1 MSERNKSGT
10 ASGTGE
16 TPVPRRR
23 GLTDTSQSPHV
34 ELHGVGFGDV
44 RWTSGGFWADR
55 VSVCRQS
62 MMPTMG
68 RMMRQTDGVR
78 YVTNFLV
85 AAGKAEGEHHGP
97 KWNDGDFYKWFESVA
112 ALHGADP
119 DPALDA
125 MMDEIIPM
133 IAAAQE
139 PDGYIH
145 TDITIRQRNGEKV
158 PRFDN
163 PMDFEMYNF
172 GHLMVAACVHH
183 RATGKDSLLK
193 IAIRAAE
200 YLDKE
205 FRSPTPKQARHG
217 ICPIHLSGLVELYRE
232 TRERRYLDLSLRL
245 LNMRDLVVD
254 GDDDNQDRIPFR
266 QQTEAIGHGV
276 RGTYLY
282 TGAADIYSE
291 TGDESLLAP
300 LQKIWHDLVTKKLY
314 ITGGCGALYDGASPD
329 GTENQAVIRRV
340 HQSFGRPYQLPQS
353 TAHNET
359 CAAIGNLLWN
369 WRMLQI
375 TGEAKYADIVELTLF
390 NSVLAGISL
399 DGTRF
404 FYTNTLRN
412 LHPMPITDLRWPR
425 SRQKNLDC
433 FCCPPNVVRTVAEVA
448 QYAYGRTNDG
458 VAVLMYGANRLD
470 TALPDGSP
478 IELEQETHYPWDGH
492 VKITVRRAPSRE
504 MSLKLRIPQWAS
516 GAEVRV
522 NGSPI
527 AEAPQAGTFCEIR
540 RKWSAGDVVEL
551 ELPMPP
557 RLVEANPFVEEARNQ
572 AAVVSG
578 PIVYCLESVDLPNG
592 VRVSDVFLPR
602 DMKLTPQRDES
613 SPFVALRGRAL
624 ALPAGKWSDD
634 LYREVAATPA
644 RPIDVLFVP
653 YFAWDNRG
661 ESEMTVFLPLA
672 Q

>member
-1 MSERNKSGT
+1 MVEASMKTETTSSRPT
-10 ASGTGE
+10 A
-16 TPVPRRR
+16 
-23 GLTDTSQSPHV
+23 GLTDTSRSPHV
-34 ELHGVGFGDV
+34 KLHGVGFRDV
-44 RWTSGGFWADR
+44 QWTTGGFWGDR
-55 VSVCRQS
+55 TKVCRES

-68 RMMRQTDGVR
+68 RMMRQTDAVR
-78 YVTNFLV
+78 YVNNFLI
-85 AAGKAEGEHHGP
+85 AAGRASGEHRGP

-112 ALHGADP
+112 ALYATEP

-125 MMDEIIPM
+125 MMDQIIET

-183 RATGKDSLLK
+183 RGTGKNSLLK
-193 IAIRAAE
+193 IAVRAAE

-205 FRSPTPKQARHG
+205 FRSPTPQQARHG

-232 TRERRYLDLSLRL
+232 TRERRYLDLSMRL
-245 LNMRDLVVD
+245 LNMRDLVVK

-266 QQTEAIGHGV
+266 EQTEAIGHGV

-282 TGAADIYSE
+282 TGAADLYAE
-291 TGDESLLAP
+291 TGDETLLAP

-329 GTENQAVIRRV
+329 GSENQAVITRV
-340 HQSFGRPYQLPQS
+340 HQAFGRPYQLPQS

-369 WRMLQI
+369 WRMLQV
-375 TGEAKYADIVELTLF
+375 TGESRFADILELTLF

-412 LHPMPITDLRWPR
+412 LHPMAIADLRWPR

-433 FCCPPNVVRTVAEVA
+433 FCCPPNVVRTVAEVT
-448 QYAYGRTNDG
+448 QYAYGRAGDG
-458 VAVLMYGANRLD
+458 VAVLLYGSNRLE
-470 TALPDGSP
+470 TTLADGST
-478 IELEQETHYPWDGH
+478 IALKQETDYPWDGR
-492 VKITVRRAPSRE
+492 VKITIERAPTRE
-504 MSLKLRIPQWAS
+504 MSIKLRIPQWCKGAS
-516 GAEVRV
+516 VRV
-522 NGSPI
+522 NGKPI
-527 AEAPQAGTFCEIR
+527 GDAPKSATFCDVSR
-540 RKWSAGDVVEL
+540 TWSARDVIEL
-551 ELPMPP
+551 DMSMPP

-572 AAVVSG
+572 AVVVRG
-578 PIVYCLESVDLPNG
+578 PIVYCLESVDLPKD
-592 VRVSDVFLPR
+592 VRVTDVLISR
-602 DMKLTPQRDES
+602 DIRLTPQRDGDG
-613 SPFVALRGRAL
+613 FGTIRGRASIVG
-624 ALPAGKWSDD
+624 AGDWSEQ
-634 LYREVAATPA
+634 LYRDVNAATAP
-644 RPIDVLFVP
+644 REIDVQFVP
-653 YFAWDNRG
+653 YYAWDNRG
-661 ESEMTVFLPLA
+661 ESEMTVFMPLA
-672 Q
+672 RG